1 MRSVVARKRRR
12 VGGEGV
18 YDDVMV
24 FEDEVE
30 DVGMGRGMSVW

>member
-1 MRSVVARKRRR
+1 MRSVVARNRRR
-12 VGGEGV
+12 VRGEGV

-24 FEDEVE
+24 FEDEAE